1 MLKNCEWCGKD
12 FDANVS
18 YQIYCTP
25 ECRTVATKNNTT
37 QRQRQKKAE
46 SRKGK
51 TRLCSTC
58 HTPLSIYNDDNF
70 CSNCIGSKKDYKKFL
85 RNIK

>member
-12 FDANVS
+12 FDARVS
-18 YQIYCTP
+18 YQVYCSP
-25 ECRTVATKNNTT
+25 ECRTTATKSNST

-46 SRKGK
+46 SRMGK
-51 TRLCSTC
+51 DRRCATC
-58 HTPLSIYNDDNF
+58 EKPISIYNDETF
-70 CSNCIGSKKDYKKFL
+70 CSICIGSKKDYKKFL